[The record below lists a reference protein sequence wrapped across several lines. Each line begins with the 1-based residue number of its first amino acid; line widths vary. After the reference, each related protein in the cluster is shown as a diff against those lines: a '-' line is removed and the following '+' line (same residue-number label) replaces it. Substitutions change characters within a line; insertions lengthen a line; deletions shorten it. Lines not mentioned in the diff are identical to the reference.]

1 MAGLYDSRNLNMR
14 KLRRDILK
22 GRLAPCFKGS
32 EDMGGAVEEC
42 PICMLHYPALNRS
55 RCCGQG
61 ICTECYAQVGSKYQ
75 AAALE
80 NIGAC
85 PFCKAQEYRADY
97 VGQLSADELAKREA
111 ESREVAAAQERQRLG
126 ELERQ
131 AVREREVA
139 EARRNSAEGAEVGA
153 SPGGEGGDSRP
164 RPVGPPPSAARAG
177 EVDGRGGPGIR
188 AEFDMLA
195 SPEPGPRPLA
205 DDSEVSAVL
214 MQYADFLPP
223 ELLSG
228 ELSSGGLGVEVEV
241 EELMVHQAILASL
254 RSEGGVGA
262 GEGATD
268 ASLDPEMEAALAA
281 SSAEAEAAL
290 VPITAPASLID
301 VDPPGYP
308 GVAPAVEPT
317 YGREHAERREAAART
332 IQSRVREVQA
342 ARAAKEAVL
351 GAGSNA
357 LPASAEPE
365 AAQELPSSPPPP
377 PPPPPPEPPSSPPEP
392 PSLTAEEIDARLR
405 AAMAAG
411 DRQMQQDS
419 DYADVRH
426 CEAVEAERPVEPED
440 WRQEPA
446 PLCNSGES
454 DCSIADSAPRRR
466 PELDVKI
473 SPEQLYHERY
483 GDY

>member
-1 MAGLYDSRNLNMR
+1 MR

-22 GRLAPCFKGS
+22 GRLAPCFKGA
-32 EDMGGAVEEC
+32 EDGGGGVEEC

-61 ICTECYAQVGSKYQ
+61 ICTECYAQVGPKYR
-75 AAALE
+75 AAAADKP
-80 NIGAC
+80 GAC
-85 PFCKAQEYRADY
+85 PFCKAPDYRADY
-97 VGQLSADELAKREA
+97 VGRLSAGELAKREA

-139 EARRNSAEGAEVGA
+139 EARRNSAEGAGASA
-153 SPGGEGGDSRP
+153 SPGGEGGGSRP
-164 RPVGPPPSAARAG
+164 RPAGPPPSAARAG
-177 EVDGRGGPGIR
+177 EAGARGGSGVGT
-188 AEFDMLA
+188 EFGLLAA

-254 RSEGGVGA
+254 RFEGGVGA
-262 GEGATD
+262 GGGASD
-268 ASLDPEMEAALAA
+268 ASLDPEMEAALVA
-281 SSAEAEAAL
+281 SAAEAEAAL
-290 VPITAPASLID
+290 VPIDAPASLID
-301 VDPPGYP
+301 ADPAGYP
-308 GVAPAVEPT
+308 EGAPTVETT
-317 YGREHAERREAAART
+317 YDREHAERCEAAART
-332 IQSRVREVQA
+332 IQSRVREIQA
-342 ARAAKEAVL
+342 ARAAKEAAV

-357 LPASAEPE
+357 LPAPVEPE
-365 AAQELPSSPPPP
+365 AAQALPPPPPPPSSPPPP
-377 PPPPPPEPPSSPPEP
+377 PP
-392 PSLTAEEIDARLR
+392 SLTAEELDARLR
-405 AAMAAG
+405 AAMASG

-419 DYADVRH
+419 DYADARH
-426 CEAVEAERPVEPED
+426 CEAVGAERSAEPED

-446 PLCNSGES
+446 PLCNSGEA
-454 DCSIADSAPRRR
+454 DCGSADSAPRRR

-473 SPEQLYHERY
+473 SPEQLYHERHGNY
-483 GDY
+483 